1 MLDYME
7 MTVPDMTMT
16 VLIIILAVL
25 AGIVLVKL
33 YLVLGRQIGRQPEPA
48 TASAPGGQPRK
59 LGVPADPALDT
70 PAAQSAI
77 QTLKGWDQAFDLG
90 AFMTGAKD
98 AYGRVV
104 QAFAAGD
111 RDTLRPLLAP
121 GVMASFEAALDKR
134 ETEARSETV
143 EFLHPPRADLETAK
157 VDGDLAQI
165 AVRFLA
171 ELRRR
176 SKGPEGEAVD
186 DQRTAEVWS
195 FERSHKSRDPNWVL
209 VRVDAASA

>member
-1 MLDYME
+1 ME
-7 MTVPDMTMT
+7 MIVPDMTMT

-25 AGIVLVKL
+25 AGFVLVKL
-33 YLVLGRQIGRQPEPA
+33 YSVLGRQVGRQPEPA
-48 TASAPGGQPRK
+48 TAQAPGGQPRRV
-59 LGVPADPALDT
+59 GAPVDPALDT

-77 QTLKGWDQAFDLG
+77 PVLKAWDPSFELG
-90 AFMTGAKD
+90 AFMAGAKE
-98 AYGRVV
+98 AYGRIV
-104 QAFAAGD
+104 QAFANGD

-121 GVMASFEAALDKR
+121 GVMASFEDALARR
-134 ETEARSETV
+134 EAEGRSETV

-165 AVRFLA
+165 GVRFLA

-195 FERSHKSRDPNWVL
+195 FERSQKSRDPNWVL